1 MYDTSLP
8 VEEPEL
14 EDMGNHGESQDHVDG
29 NHSRSGE
36 TLGDANDG
44 ECCRYLKHINYV
56 LISSRVQTV
65 CRKIQSD
72 QSTSFLPTGLTDPVC
87 YSMNNQEDAWGK
99 DDDADACDVNMS
111 G

>member
-1 MYDTSLP
+1 MKCYYVCCLQIFPFTPFIWGLYSLAVVLLFTVIKIVNYRLHVMYDTSLP

-65 CRKIQSD
+65 CQKIQ
-72 QSTSFLPTGLTDPVC
+72 
-87 YSMNNQEDAWGK
+87 
-99 DDDADACDVNMS
+99 
-111 G
+111 